1 MIRCQ
6 LTIRISILNYGVGNL
21 YSLQA
26 ALKREGAVSE
36 ITKDLRKA
44 KLADAILLPGV
55 GNFTAATS
63 KIRAPE
69 VREIVTNGKPLLGIC
84 LGLQLFF
91 HSSEEGRGIGL
102 DLLPG
107 EVKRLPAGVKV
118 PQIGWNLLKIRQ
130 QNELVDGLPSDGWVY
145 YVHSYYP
152 STDGE
157 WVAGTSE
164 YGVQYPCLIAWKNI
178 FGTQFH
184 PEKSGITGRL
194 ILQNFLK
201 ILRR

>member
-1 MIRCQ
+1 
-6 LTIRISILNYGVGNL
+6 
-21 YSLQA
+21 LQA
-26 ALKREGAVSE
+26 ALKREGAASE
-36 ITKDLRKA
+36 ITKDLRKT

-157 WVAGTSE
+157 WVTGTSE